1 MWTIVELCLGVVS
14 ACLPTLRPLV
24 VRTFNSRTPTYGI
37 SRESRLRQQDGSMML
52 YPIDSRAKG
61 STHKSGFVNKSRPLN
76 RYVSMPS
83 NDELIREQRG
93 ATSVGEAITC

>member
-1 MWTIVELCLGVVS
+1 MWTSVELSLGVVS

-24 VRTFNSRTPTYGI
+24 ARTFNSRTPTYGV
-37 SRESRLRQQDGSMML
+37 SHESRLGPQDGCIML
-52 YPIDSRAKG
+52 NPIDSRAKG
-61 STHKSGFVNKSRPLN
+61 STHKSGFVNKLRPLN

-93 ATSVGEAITC
+93 ATRVGEAITY